1 MKKTLILLALI
12 ITTFAIAKNKD
23 DSHKKSLVG
32 PTAPVNFRIKP
43 LVNQYWNAN
52 TFIWDAGPAGGTPYH
67 HFTIYLKRTT
77 ESSFRKINVSI
88 ISTEY
93 TLTDAQMPMPMNY
106 VLYVTATDAGGNES
120 PAPSQTSSVGY
131 TYYEPNQTISPPV
144 ISLPTIN
151 GSNGNFVLL
160 FNGGTGSTNPQG
172 FNLDYTL
179 SSSPNIVG
187 YFIYANDTPVGF
199 SSTASY
205 FVKGLQPNTN
215 YNITVAAIDMYGN
228 TSARSNI
235 LNVTT
240 ADYDI
245 PKIIENAP
253 SYDADNYIKQLQIGY
268 NNYKYPAVQR
278 NSPAQVYPK
287 NYFDFSVNS
296 DVGFPKLIIGKQG
309 IANNNNKVVVRVANK
324 SLRDASVIVGVDFDY
339 NGVFDAS
346 EITLIGGMNFQNN
359 NLPNIANISS
369 NGAINDIPLDF
380 CSTIIIPDYAYA
392 GIVKM
397 RIIYSRYK
405 FTQWNVQYILSLIKN
420 TQLVDFI
427 GNLTQPITLPIGEIE
442 DFDVELVRPTTTT
455 ARNAITSK
463 NAVSDEKNSVS
474 EKANVTDFVLYP
486 NPVSG
491 DVMNIS
497 LIEDNTP
504 YRILNILGQEV
515 GTGNV
520 ENGTISVAKLDQGNY
535 LIELVH
541 EDQRIVKRFIKQ

>member
-12 ITTFAIAKNKD
+12 ITAFAIAKNKD

-52 TFIWDAGPAGGTPYH
+52 TFIWDAGSAGGTPYQY
-67 HFTIYLKRTT
+67 FRIYLKRTT
-77 ESSFRKINVSI
+77 ESSFVDLGVSI
-88 ISTEY
+88 QGTEY
-93 TLTDAQMPMPMNY
+93 TLTDTQMPMPMNY
-106 VLYVTATDAGGNES
+106 VLYVKAFDINNNASPES
-120 PAPSQTSSVGY
+120 NII
-131 TYYEPNQTISPPV
+131 YYEPNQTISPPV
-144 ISLPTIN
+144 ITLPIVTG
-151 GSNGNFVLL
+151 GSGNFVLL
-160 FNGGTGSTNPQG
+160 FNGGTGSADPQG
-172 FNLDYTL
+172 FNVNYTI

-187 YFIYANDTPVGF
+187 YFIYANNIPVGF

-205 FVKGLQPNTN
+205 FVKGLHPNTN

-240 ADYDI
+240 ADYVI
-245 PKIIENAP
+245 PKINENAP
-253 SYDADNYIKQLQIGY
+253 SFDADNYIKQLQIGY

-287 NYFDFSVNS
+287 NYFDFSVKS
-296 DVGFPKLIIGKQG
+296 DVGFPKLIIGEQG

-324 SLRDASVIVGVDFDY
+324 SLRDASVVVGVDFDY

-405 FTQWNVQYILSLIKN
+405 YPPFNVQYILSLFKN

-427 GNLTQPITLPIGEIE
+427 GSLDNSNTLPIGEIE
-442 DFDVELVRPTTTT
+442 DFDVELVRPTTT

-486 NPVSG
+486 NPVFG